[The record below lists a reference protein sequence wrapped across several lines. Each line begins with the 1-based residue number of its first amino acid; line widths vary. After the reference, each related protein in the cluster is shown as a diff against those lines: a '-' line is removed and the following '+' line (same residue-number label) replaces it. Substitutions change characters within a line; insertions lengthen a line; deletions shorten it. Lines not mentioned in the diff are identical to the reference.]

1 MKPACTCHGPS
12 MGPGQ
17 ATCDQGGGHIWRRGQ
32 GVNQVT
38 AQPVQGSV
46 LWKGPRPCLTR
57 PPPGSRGDKR
67 NRGQAGDEGESQERT
82 PNFRARRGEDT
93 QLPSQERTPNFRPE
107 STLIKDGGCGKSR
120 GSKLISEESGA
131 PRDQNRCGKYA
142 RSRIHSHLGGSE
154 SARAQ
159 PSRGPAKVQGPRP
172 DFCKVG
178 ISDSAPQH
186 GIWGAKSKR
195 APGCQPESCPVSDL
209 GYLRS
214 PCGGRRRRRR
224 WSWRLP

>member
-1 MKPACTCHGPS
+1 MEHGVEALELPTEVH
-12 MGPGQ
+12 P
-17 ATCDQGGGHIWRRGQ
+17 DQGRRM
-32 GVNQVT
+32 
-38 AQPVQGSV
+38 
-46 LWKGPRPCLTR
+46 WEE
-57 PPPGSRGDKR
+57 PGFKAHLRRIRG
-67 NRGQAGDEGESQERT
+67 
-82 PNFRARRGEDT
+82 
-93 QLPSQERTPNFRPE
+93 
-107 STLIKDGGCGKSR
+107 
-120 GSKLISEESGA
+120 

-224 WSWRLP
+224 WSWRLPGAKLRELSSRRKTSPSVLKLS

>member
-67 NRGQAGDEGESQERT
+67 NRGQAGDEGESQER
-82 PNFRARRGEDT
+82 
-93 QLPSQERTPNFRPE
+93 
-107 STLIKDGGCGKSR
+107 R
-120 GSKLISEESGA
+120 GSKLISEESGV

-172 DFCKVG
+172 DFRKVG

-195 APGCQPESCPVSDL
+195 APGCQPESCSVSDL